1 MHPRPLVIY
10 RGLID
15 AGAFKADAAQEEAV
29 RALDRLWS
37 ELVSNRVTGWRSR
50 IRGRRPGPVSGLYLW
65 GSVGRGKTWLMDLFF
80 DSLPRDDKLRVHFH
94 RFMSKV
100 HAALRA
106 TPPTCDPLEKIA
118 RHWASQYR
126 VVCFDEFMVSD
137 IADAMLLG
145 GLLQAL
151 FDQGVTVIATSNVAP
166 DDLYRNG
173 LHRSRFVP
181 AIDALKQHTRVLHIG
196 GNRDYRLRIL
206 QRSAVYLQPLEEA
219 AEASLGTAFTRMSGG
234 CRLDSRLEV
243 NGRVIAARQRADG
256 VIWFDFENLC
266 QTPRS
271 SDDYVEI
278 ARAFGI
284 VLLSAV
290 PRLDDQGLDAA
301 RRFVNLIDILYDH
314 NVKLLVSAAV
324 PAARLYSGRRLAFE
338 FRRTASRLTE
348 MQSDNYFAKPH
359 LP

>member
-1 MHPRPLVIY
+1 
-10 RGLID
+10 LID
-15 AGAFKADAAQEEAV
+15 AGAFKADAAQEEAI
-29 RALDRLWS
+29 RELDRLWF
-37 ELVSNRVTGWRSR
+37 ELITDPATGLWSR
-50 IRGRRPGPVSGLYLW
+50 IRGRRAGPVTGLYLW

-80 DSLPRDDKLRVHFH
+80 ESLPRDDKLRIHFH

-118 RHWASQYR
+118 RHWASRYR

-151 FDQGVTVIATSNVAP
+151 FDQGVTVIVTSNVAP

-181 AIDALKQHTRVLHIG
+181 AIDALKQHTRVLQIG
-196 GNRDYRLRIL
+196 GSRDYRLRIL
-206 QRSAVYLQPLEEA
+206 QRSDTYLQPLGEA
-219 AEASLGTAFTRMSGG
+219 AEMGLDKAFTRISGD
-234 CRLDSRLEV
+234 CRLDCRLEV
-243 NGRVIAARQRADG
+243 NGRIVPARQRADG
-256 VIWFDFENLC
+256 VIWFGFDSLC

-271 SDDYVEI
+271 SNDYIEI
-278 ARAFGI
+278 ARAFSI

-290 PRLDDQGLDAA
+290 PRMDDQGLDAA
-301 RRFVNLIDILYDH
+301 RRFINLIDILYDH

-324 PAARLYSGRRLAFE
+324 PAERLYGGRRLAFE

-348 MQSDNYFAKPH
+348 MQSDDYFAKPH
-359 LP
+359 LS